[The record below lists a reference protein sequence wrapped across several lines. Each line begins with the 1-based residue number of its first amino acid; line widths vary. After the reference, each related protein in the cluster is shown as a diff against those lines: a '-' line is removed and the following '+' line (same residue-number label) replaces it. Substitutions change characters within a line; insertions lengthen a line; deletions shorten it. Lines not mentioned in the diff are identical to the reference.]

1 MVFAFLG
8 LEEVADLANGFPES
22 VDGADGS
29 GAQMGLEFCEGHF
42 DWVEIGAIG
51 RQKEDPCALVEDGFL
66 GDRTL
71 VSRQIVHDDN
81 VALFEGRGELGLD
94 IGLEDS
100 PVHRR
105 VDDEGRGE
113 GVATQSGDE
122 GLGLPMPER
131 SLGAQALALPAAS
144 ARARHFRCGSDLV
157 EEDQS
162 VRLEPHL
169 RLPLS
174 SPLFSRLANVG
185 AIAFAGQKRF
195 F

>member
-1 MVFAFLG
+1 MVRTA
-8 LEEVADLANGFPES
+8 LARE
-22 VDGADGS
+22 
-29 GAQMGLEFCEGHF
+29 MRLEFCEGHL
-42 DWVEIGAIG
+42 DRVEIGALG
-51 RQKEDPCALVEDGFL
+51 RRKENPCAAVENGFL
-66 GDRTL
+66 DERAFVGG
-71 VSRQIVHDDN
+71 QIVRDDD
-81 VALFEGRGELGLD
+81 VAFFEGRDELGLD
-94 IGLEDS
+94 MGFEES
-100 PVHRR
+100 SVHRR

-144 ARARHFRCGSDLV
+144 ARARHFRCGSGLV